1 MTSLCPQI
9 LPQSTRKHAEDLHSL
24 ETLRPLRSAF
34 AAAAQIADRGNKSL
48 EFQTVSEIDQIP
60 GKPLEPE
67 WGELDKL
74 IDLFP
79 SFGHY
84 HLRISKSQFFLIIS
98 NGDVE
103 VRQIYNDLG
112 NKWCVRGLSV

>member
-1 MTSLCPQI
+1 MQRTCTVSKLCVHCA
-9 LPQSTRKHAEDLHSL
+9 LPSPL
-24 ETLRPLRSAF
+24 LRRS
-34 AAAAQIADRGNKSL
+34 QIADRGNKSL

-84 HLRISKSQFFLIIS
+84 RLRISKSQFFLIIS
-98 NGDVE
+98 NRDV